1 MAPTKEWSLE
11 RNSVKAAVIFTKMMT
26 EPSSLVLW
34 ALIPPQVDISKA
46 EVPVEHDQKS
56 VLTVVLDLALT
67 ELMKRLKLLIY
78 TYWDHFSLSLSLYIY
93 YTHITN
99 HVVHPKWMLNVNY
112 ISIKNNIL
120 KRKVSNTE
128 QIILKLNMFGT
139 SLVAQ
144 WLRPSAFNSGGTGSI
159 PGWILMMHCESE
171 NFW

>member
-1 MAPTKEWSLE
+1 
-11 RNSVKAAVIFTKMMT
+11 MMT

-93 YTHITN
+93 ITHKKQIMLYTQN
-99 HVVHPKWMLNVNY
+99 
-112 ISIKNNIL
+112 
-120 KRKVSNTE
+120 E
-128 QIILKLNMFGT
+128 
-139 SLVAQ
+139 
-144 WLRPSAFNSGGTGSI
+144 
-159 PGWILMMHCESE
+159 C
-171 NFW
+171 